1 MSGFFPN
8 DYLVQHASSHSAYRA
23 DNHLFH
29 SIKAAIIFT
38 LISESTSTFNMTAL
52 LEVNALTR
60 HFSKVKAVNGISFT
74 VSQGMCLGL
83 LGPNGAGKTTTVEI
97 MEGISKPDSGEI
109 LYKGQ
114 PLGKNFRDQAGIMF
128 QTTALQ
134 EFITVAE
141 TLRLFSRLYP
151 HHTPIND
158 LVTSCS
164 LGEFLDRDTRK
175 LSGGQRQRLLLA
187 IALIND
193 PEIIF
198 LDEPTTGLDPQAR
211 RNFWALIRSI
221 KARNKTI
228 IMTTHYMEEAYE
240 LCDEIIIMDHGEI
253 IAQGT
258 PKALL
263 SKHFND
269 VILQLPFTDSLTN
282 LANLPGYQIH
292 YDSHT
297 IEILSSDVNKTL
309 QQLISSGF
317 SLSGLRIRERTL
329 DDLFLELTGKDIRS

>member
-1 MSGFFPN
+1 
-8 DYLVQHASSHSAYRA
+8 
-23 DNHLFH
+23 
-29 SIKAAIIFT
+29 
-38 LISESTSTFNMTAL
+38 
-52 LEVNALTR
+52 
-60 HFSKVKAVNGISFT
+60 
-74 VSQGMCLGL
+74 MCLGL

-97 MEGISKPDSGEI
+97 LEGISKPDRGEI
-109 LYKGQ
+109 LYRGAA
-114 PLGKNFRDQAGIMF
+114 LGKQFRDQAGIMF

-141 TLRLFSRLYP
+141 TLKLFSRLYA
-151 HHTPIND
+151 HTTPLEELI
-158 LVTSCS
+158 TSCS
-164 LGEFLDRDTRK
+164 LNEFLHRDTRK

-221 KARNKTI
+221 KARKKTI

-263 SKHFND
+263 AKHFND
-269 VILQLPFTDSLTN
+269 VILQLPRPG
-282 LANLPGYQIH
+282 NLPDFSQTSGFQVQLH
-292 YDSHT
+292 DGLLELRSGNVSH
-297 IEILSSDVNKTL
+297 TL
-309 QQLISSGF
+309 QQLLALGL
-317 SLSGLRIRERTL
+317 SLDGLRIRERTL
-329 DDLFLELTGKDIRS
+329 DDLFLELTGQEIRS